1 MMETYLIDTHSH
13 INMIKETGIDE
24 VIQNAEKNGVRKIIV
39 PAAEPEDISQV
50 MELVNRYEN
59 VYRFLGIHPSDAK
72 QWRDDLI
79 EEITELAK
87 NKKIVGIGEIGLD
100 YYWDKSYVDIQKDVF
115 IKQIKLANKLNL
127 PIDVHDRDAHQDT
140 FNIIQEHNQNSK
152 VIMHCYSGSLEFA
165 KECVKAGYYIGIGG
179 VVTFKNA
186 VKIKEVAKHIP
197 LEHILLE
204 TDAPFLSPVPFR
216 GKENQ
221 PAYVKYVA
229 QEIADL
235 RGISYEEVASV
246 TTRNAEEV
254 FGI

>member
-1 MMETYLIDTHSH
+1 
-13 INMIKETGIDE
+13 MIKETGIDE

-39 PAAEPEDISQV
+39 PAAEPKDIPQV

-59 VYRFLGIHPSDAK
+59 VYGFLGIHPSDAK

-165 KECVKAGYYIGIGG
+165 KKCVKAGYYIGIGG
-179 VVTFKNA
+179 VITFKNA